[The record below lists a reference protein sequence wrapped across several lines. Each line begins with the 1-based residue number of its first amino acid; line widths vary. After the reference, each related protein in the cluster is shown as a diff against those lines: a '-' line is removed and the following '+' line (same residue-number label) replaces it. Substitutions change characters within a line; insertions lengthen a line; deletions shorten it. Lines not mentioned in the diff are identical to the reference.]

1 MAGTRF
7 SRFSTKFDV
16 VDDEDVLRRDL
27 DRARSLPIGAGSDFL
42 DGPEMTSSFSKS
54 ESSWMVKGRAV
65 EGVGIGGG
73 GGQKLES

>member
-1 MAGTRF
+1 M
-7 SRFSTKFDV
+7 
-16 VDDEDVLRRDL
+16 RRDL
-27 DRARSLPIGAGSDFL
+27 DRARSLPIGAGSDFF
-42 DGPEMTSSFSKS
+42 DRPDVTSSLSKS